1 MVESRGSK
9 IPNTNV
15 LPPSTFLDCHFLH
28 RPIVVLD
35 SILTNKQPPSKLLS
49 QVKRTQHQA
58 MSADEKIID
67 LLKKKPEEQTT
78 PFLSLEYFPP
88 RTEEGVKVCVFV

>member
-1 MVESRGSK
+1 
-9 IPNTNV
+9 
-15 LPPSTFLDCHFLH
+15 
-28 RPIVVLD
+28 
-35 SILTNKQPPSKLLS
+35 
-49 QVKRTQHQA
+49 